1 VAFEMMRD
9 GETSR
14 GMERFQFWLRKPVVS
29 FMVWL
34 LRVSVTVRF
43 MRDHERMAPAL
54 DPAPS
59 PEPVELIGIIG
70 GGIAVPQSIRA
81 S

>member
-1 VAFEMMRD
+1 MAFEMMRD

-29 FMVWL
+29 FIVWL
-34 LRVSVTVRF
+34 LRVSETVRF
-43 MRDHERMAPAL
+43 MRDHERM
-54 DPAPS
+54 APS

-70 GGIAVPQSIRA
+70 GGMAVPQSIRP